1 MARPSVLIVDD
12 HAGFRGMARA
22 MLEAG
27 GFEVIGEAG
36 DGREGE
42 RLNAVVRPDVVL
54 LDIQLPDADGF
65 TVARR
70 LLAGDHP
77 PAVVLVST
85 RDQGDYGHRIST
97 SGAAGFIH
105 KARLSGDTLR
115 ATLAG
120 SRR

>member
-1 MARPSVLIVDD
+1 MTRPSVLIVDD

-27 GFEVIGEAG
+27 GFDVIGEAG

-42 RLNAVVRPDVVL
+42 RLSAVIQPDVVL
-54 LDIQLPDADGF
+54 LDIQLPDGDGF
-65 TVARR
+65 AVARR
-70 LLAGDHP
+70 LLAGERP

-85 RDQGDYGHRIST
+85 RDPGDYGHRIST